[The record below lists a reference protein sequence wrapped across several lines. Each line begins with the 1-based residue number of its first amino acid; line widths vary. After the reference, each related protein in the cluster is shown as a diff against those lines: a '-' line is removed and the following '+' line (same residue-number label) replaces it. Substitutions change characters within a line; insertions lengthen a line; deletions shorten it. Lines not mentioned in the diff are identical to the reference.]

1 VGDRLAHGA
10 VTRRPPISLNT
21 MYHPVP
27 GATRTT
33 LGFGICPSFKDHSL
47 STQVCSAM
55 KRYVPDSP
63 EQIEFYLK
71 EAVDNLLYMSS
82 VLSHPEVHYE
92 VCPALTL
99 THRLIFPTSG
109 RSLPSGGRSLT
120 RPFRDARRFPSLA
133 IVARTGGYTYAA
145 KVWALSIVQAV
156 PEPFAPLGFCRQ
168 CQTLKLRF
176 ATFTSL
182 LHQARRNTMA
192 VQLVLTSMRRGRV
205 GGRKVLDFVDSV
217 SNTSNMQGSAG
228 ARPPRHLHAR
238 RRRQRHSRQRADLAA
253 VSRPTALPESALQ
266 AAARPNRRASR
277 RAAAQQNSR
286 EGAGAGAGAARVLCR
301 TGDVVRHVREEARAE
316 AAGGVADAPCVR
328 LPGPAHGVP
337 RLGVH

>member
-92 VCPALTL
+92 VCPALTPDPSPNFSHFREIASFGWAIAHEAVSRRPPL
-99 THRLIFPTSG
+99 SLSRDCSPYRGLHVRRESLGFVHRSG
-109 RSLPSGGRSLT
+109 RS
-120 RPFRDARRFPSLA
+120 
-133 IVARTGGYTYAA
+133 
-145 KVWALSIVQAV
+145 
-156 PEPFAPLGFCRQ
+156 
-168 CQTLKLRF
+168 
-176 ATFTSL
+176 
-182 LHQARRNTMA
+182 
-192 VQLVLTSMRRGRV
+192 
-205 GGRKVLDFVDSV
+205 
-217 SNTSNMQGSAG
+217 
-228 ARPPRHLHAR
+228 
-238 RRRQRHSRQRADLAA
+238 
-253 VSRPTALPESALQ
+253 
-266 AAARPNRRASR
+266 
-277 RAAAQQNSR
+277 
-286 EGAGAGAGAARVLCR
+286 
-301 TGDVVRHVREEARAE
+301 
-316 AAGGVADAPCVR
+316 
-328 LPGPAHGVP
+328 
-337 RLGVH
+337 

>member
-1 VGDRLAHGA
+1 
-10 VTRRPPISLNT
+10 
-21 MYHPVP
+21 
-27 GATRTT
+27 

-217 SNTSNMQGSAG
+217 SNTSNMQDPL
-228 ARPPRHLHAR
+228 ARVLRGISTPAAVANATRANERISLPFLG
-238 RRRQRHSRQRADLAA
+238 QRHSRNLLFK
-253 VSRPTALPESALQ
+253 P
-266 AAARPNRRASR
+266 RRDQIA
-277 RAAAQQNSR
+277 
-286 EGAGAGAGAARVLCR
+286 EL
-301 TGDVVRHVREEARAE
+301 RAE
-316 AAGGVADAPCVR
+316 LRRNKIAEKAQAQAQEPPACFVAQGMWCATCEKRPELRR
-328 LPGPAHGVP
+328 LVESRMHHVYAFLDPPMVSPDWEFTKRAV
-337 RLGVH
+337 